1 MKVAEERLLGWARV
15 LSGARVR
22 AMEPTPPGAVLA
34 ALQLQAA
41 QQQAVYMQAAQ
52 RVLQQQQQQKLHQ
65 QQSTP
70 KANVQAEVRTCER
83 LAAPN

>member
-1 MKVAEERLLGWARV
+1 MKVAGERLLGWARV

-52 RVLQQQQQQKLHQ
+52 RALQQQQQKLHQ
-65 QQSTP
+65 QQSTQ

>member
-1 MKVAEERLLGWARV
+1 MKVAGERLLGWARV

-52 RVLQQQQQQKLHQ
+52 RVLQQQRSLDQARAQAREMLIHQ
-65 QQSTP
+65 GGMS
-70 KANVQAEVRTCER
+70 NS
-83 LAAPN
+83 